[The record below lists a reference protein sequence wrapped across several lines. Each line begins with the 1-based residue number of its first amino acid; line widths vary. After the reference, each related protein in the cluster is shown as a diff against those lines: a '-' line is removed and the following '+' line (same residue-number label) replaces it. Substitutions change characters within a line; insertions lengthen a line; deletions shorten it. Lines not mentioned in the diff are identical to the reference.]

1 MHFTCLNQH
10 VNIVIVSMPAWIFGT
25 ASQSWLIV
33 YYKFSNVFILK
44 CIWEMWFWFIQINWN
59 AGLCINVNIQY
70 ILYLPWWWHMHACL
84 RFREKKVLKASCSL
98 HSFHFPHNSTSTI
111 NISPNWF
118 PPSFFHSPLSLSS
131 SISFF
136 ISISFSNLLAPP
148 VFLIYP
154 LTNTISSS
162 LSTPC
167 FQSLRLKVLELDAM
181 KQDLSAC

>member
-10 VNIVIVSMPAWIFGT
+10 VNIVIVSMPAWIFDT

-84 RFREKKVLKASCSL
+84 RFREKKGVKSKLFT
-98 HSFHFPHNSTSTI
+98 SFLPFPTQQHEHNQYFTELISTFLFS
-111 NISPNWF
+111 F
-118 PPSFFHSPLSLSS
+118 PPLSFLF
-131 SISFF
+131 
-136 ISISFSNLLAPP
+136 NLL
-148 VFLIYP
+148 FHLYII
-154 LTNTISSS
+154 L
-162 LSTPC
+162 
-167 FQSLRLKVLELDAM
+167 
-181 KQDLSAC
+181 